1 MKNSWQ
7 RAWEHASVYLPVM
20 LMATLALGT
29 WWLVRNAPSPLQ
41 DNADRTA
48 SSAPDYVMH
57 DFSVRQFDPSGRLQS
72 EVTGLSASH
81 YPHTDTLEVE
91 AVRTRNLSING
102 VTTISSAQKGVSNSD
117 ASEIQLWGQAK
128 VLKQDP
134 LNSSQNLLV
143 ESDFLHAW
151 TQEERI
157 KTHLPVVITQGQ
169 SRFQGNSMDY
179 QNLNQVIQLDGRVKG
194 FIPAKI
200 K

>member
-7 RAWEHASVYLPVM
+7 RAWEHASIYLPVM

-41 DNADRTA
+41 ENAGRTA

-57 DFSVRQFDPSGRLQS
+57 DFSVRQFDKSGRLQS
-72 EVTGLSASH
+72 EVTGISASH
-81 YPHTDTLEVE
+81 YPHTDNLEVE
-91 AVRTRNLSING
+91 AVRTRNLGLNG
-102 VTTISSAQKGVSNSD
+102 VITTSSARKGVSNSD

-128 VLKQDP
+128 VRKQDTSNP
-134 LNSSQNLLV
+134 SQNLLV

-169 SRFQGNSMDY
+169 SRFHGNSMDY
-179 QNLNQVIQLDGRVKG
+179 ENLTQVIQLSGRVKG
-194 FIPAKI
+194 FIASK
-200 K
+200 KQ